1 VHFRSTETEI
11 KGNIIDFQDESEK
24 KLEGGP
30 KFEKIKLL
38 PDFLKKTPLLIT
50 ETSKNSFASFASKI
64 KVNFFFW
71 KNFWIFTKEKTANLP
86 SEEQNKINEN
96 EIKYYEISAQFY
108 LCSLY
113 KNCAYRTSLCVGEK
127 SENLAQNVQTPK
139 KTEEF
144 IEKGIK
150 TEQSSKPA
158 KSLNKHPLSANAN
171 IKQISKSVTKTRPH
185 ESKPEKPVKKVDP
198 LKELQ
203 SIRTEKEKIHYKIQE
218 IEGKLT
224 SIPPV
229 LEPLRTPTKVRPHFR
244 TTPQKSQN
252 DADVFLKKMQD
263 NKQEFELKKAQKMEE
278 KESLLKADLEKLNTE
293 KQKILEVFKLEK
305 EKLFWRK
312 MHELEE
318 RKADRIQKDVEY
330 KHLVKGMIK
339 NNQFP
344 IKTTELDKRKQEIA
358 QKKKLLTDYS
368 QKVRLEQIERSEKSP
383 PKKPKEKAK
392 KTIRSITPN
401 QRPNYLLVSEKINHW
416 F

>member
-1 VHFRSTETEI
+1 
-11 KGNIIDFQDESEK
+11 
-24 KLEGGP
+24 
-30 KFEKIKLL
+30 
-38 PDFLKKTPLLIT
+38 
-50 ETSKNSFASFASKI
+50 
-64 KVNFFFW
+64 
-71 KNFWIFTKEKTANLP
+71 
-86 SEEQNKINEN
+86 
-96 EIKYYEISAQFY
+96 
-108 LCSLY
+108 
-113 KNCAYRTSLCVGEK
+113 
-127 SENLAQNVQTPK
+127 
-139 KTEEF
+139 
-144 IEKGIK
+144 
-150 TEQSSKPA
+150 
-158 KSLNKHPLSANAN
+158 
-171 IKQISKSVTKTRPH
+171 
-185 ESKPEKPVKKVDP
+185 
-198 LKELQ
+198 LQ